1 MEKSTNRGRKTMI
14 DERGDTILIRTAREN
29 RRQRLS
35 EIVDNFT
42 PPPKKKLNLQG
53 SGQFKE
59 DFIFMESTV
68 TK

>member
-42 PPPKKKLNLQG
+42 PPPKKKIK
-53 SGQFKE
+53 SARKWT
-59 DFIFMESTV
+59 I
-68 TK
+68 

>member
-14 DERGDTILIRTAREN
+14 DERGGTILIRTAREN

-42 PPPKKKLNLQG
+42 PPQKKLNLQG

>member
-1 MEKSTNRGRKTMI
+1 MI

-42 PPPKKKLNLQG
+42 PPPKKIK
-53 SGQFKE
+53 SARKWT
-59 DFIFMESTV
+59 I
-68 TK
+68 